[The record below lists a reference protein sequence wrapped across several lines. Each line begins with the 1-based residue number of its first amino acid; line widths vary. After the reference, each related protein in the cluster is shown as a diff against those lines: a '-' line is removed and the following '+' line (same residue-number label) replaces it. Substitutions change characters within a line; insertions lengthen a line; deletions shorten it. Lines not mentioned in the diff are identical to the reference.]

1 LGFEFA
7 KEKYSGRIKE
17 ITLGQG
23 KKAVTVGGESC
34 YPFYNFEGEMP
45 NKPRIAME
53 IWDMKPEEWPEAALS
68 PFKDVLS
75 DPAAWAKKC
84 VDQYGAEMIVLQ
96 LKSTDPNG
104 KDASA
109 DEAVATVK
117 KVLAAIDVPLIL
129 WGSAN
134 VEKDEEVL
142 KKIAEQ
148 CQGKNL
154 ILGPVEDKNHKGI
167 GASAMGFGHTVIASS
182 PIDVNLAK
190 QCNILLENLGV
201 STDKIIVDPT
211 TGGLGYGLEYSY
223 SVMERIRM
231 AALAQGDDKLQLP
244 LINNIGNEVWKCKE
258 AKLDV
263 AEAPTLGDPERR
275 AILMEAIGAVAY
287 LMAGSDVLIM
297 RHPES
302 IRLVKSYIDLVYNGG
317 AASDVAG
324 IQKQLDT
331 VDVDLLALSPE
342 PDLTIAE
349 EKKAAPAKKEAPP
362 KPPKPEKEAAPAA
375 KKEAAQEPP
384 KKAAEAPAAAAPK
397 AEAAPEAP
405 ATVATK
411 ADAEAEARAKAEA
424 EARAKVEAEAAQMQA
439 EAEARQKLA
448 EAEADARRKNA
459 EARLVKAEK
468 YTPRSVLATTK
479 LPPVL
484 ESDVNWRQGTFEE
497 IDGALAAELKP
508 PALNPT
514 ELRRLQ
520 TLAEQLNSN
529 WFGKPEA
536 AAALDVREGM
546 TLQLLKICYA
556 HGLITRGQNGQY
568 RLEKSG
574 EVLAWLRGEK
584 IEV

>member
-1 LGFEFA
+1 MGFEFA
-7 KEKYSGRIKE
+7 KEKYSGKIKE

-23 KKAVTVGGESC
+23 KKTVTVGGESC

-45 NKPRIAME
+45 YKPRIAME
-53 IWDMKPEEWPEAALS
+53 IWDMQPEEWPEAALS

-109 DEAVATVK
+109 DDAVATVK
-117 KVLAAIDVPLIL
+117 KVLEAIDVPLIL

-154 ILGPVEDKNHKGI
+154 VLGPVEDKNHKGI

-201 STDKIIVDPT
+201 STDKIIIDPT

-244 LINNIGNEVWKCKE
+244 LINNLGNEVWKCKE

-263 AEAPTLGDPERR
+263 AEAPTLGDPEKR
-275 AILMEAIGAVAY
+275 AVLMEAVGAVAY

-302 IRLVKSYIDLVYNGG
+302 IRLIKSYIDLIYEGG
-317 AASDVAG
+317 MATDVAG
-324 IQKQLDT
+324 VQKQLEA
-331 VDVDLLALSPE
+331 VDVDLLALSPQ

-349 EKKAAPAKKEAPP
+349 EKKPAPAKKEAA
-362 KPPKPEKEAAPAA
+362 PKPEQKAAPAA
-375 KKEAAQEPP
+375 KK
-384 KKAAEAPAAAAPK
+384 
-397 AEAAPEAP
+397 
-405 ATVATK
+405 
-411 ADAEAEARAKAEA
+411 
-424 EARAKVEAEAAQMQA
+424 
-439 EAEARQKLA
+439 
-448 EAEADARRKNA
+448 
-459 EARLVKAEK
+459 
-468 YTPRSVLATTK
+468 
-479 LPPVL
+479 
-484 ESDVNWRQGTFEE
+484 
-497 IDGALAAELKP
+497 
-508 PALNPT
+508 
-514 ELRRLQ
+514 
-520 TLAEQLNSN
+520 
-529 WFGKPEA
+529 
-536 AAALDVREGM
+536 
-546 TLQLLKICYA
+546 
-556 HGLITRGQNGQY
+556 
-568 RLEKSG
+568 
-574 EVLAWLRGEK
+574 
-584 IEV
+584 

>member
-1 LGFEFA
+1 LKSLLGKSEQNKEVTLGFEFA
-7 KEKYSGRIKE
+7 KETYSGRIKE

-53 IWDMKPEEWPEAALS
+53 IWDMQPEEWPEAALS

-84 VDQYGAEMIVLQ
+84 VDQYGAEIIVLQ

-109 DEAVATVK
+109 DDAVATVK
-117 KVLAAIDVPLIL
+117 KVLAAIDVPLII
-129 WGSAN
+129 WGTAN

-167 GASAMGFGHTVIASS
+167 GAAAMGFGHTVIASS

-201 STDKIIVDPT
+201 STDKMIIDPT

-244 LINNIGNEVWKCKE
+244 LINNLGNEVWKCKE
-258 AKLDV
+258 AKLTA
-263 AEAPTLGDPERR
+263 AEAPTLGDPEKR
-275 AILMEAIGAVAY
+275 AVLMEAVGAVAY
-287 LMAGSDVLIM
+287 LMAGADVLMM

-302 IRLVKSYIDLVYNGG
+302 IRLVKSYIDLVYDGG
-317 AASDVAG
+317 AADDVAG
-324 IQKQLDT
+324 IHKQLDG

-349 EKKAAPAKKEAPP
+349 EKKPAPAKKGAA
-362 KPPKPEKEAAPAA
+362 PKPEMKTAPAA
-375 KKEAAQEPP
+375 KKEAAPEPP
-384 KKAAEAPAAAAPK
+384 KKAAAPAEPAAAPK
-397 AEAAPEAP
+397 VEAAPEAQVKTQE
-405 ATVATK
+405 AAAAK
-411 ADAEAEARAKAEA
+411 ADAEAKAKAEA
-424 EARAKVEAEAAQMQA
+424 EAKVKSEAEAKVKA
-439 EAEARQKLA
+439 EAEAKAKA
-448 EAEADARRKNA
+448 EAEAKAKADA
-459 EARLVKAEK
+459 EAKK
-468 YTPRSVLATTK
+468 
-479 LPPVL
+479 
-484 ESDVNWRQGTFEE
+484 
-497 IDGALAAELKP
+497 AAEQKAKIEADLEAIRQKR
-508 PALNPT
+508 AK
-514 ELRRLQ
+514 ER
-520 TLAEQLNSN
+520 AEISA
-529 WFGKPEA
+529 KRA
-536 AAALDVREGM
+536 AAETETVKKTAAATQKTMVDKM
-546 TLQLLKICYA
+546 
-556 HGLITRGQNGQY
+556 
-568 RLEKSG
+568 
-574 EVLAWLRGEK
+574 
-584 IEV
+584 IENLHWIHRRH